1 MRQLMDQFIA
11 LILDQRIR
19 LAQEDVVL
27 HDRTVDIPR
36 ATVRKDRLGS
46 QRRKVRAEEHQ
57 RRILRPE
64 SRRSGLRTTVERV
77 VADVE
82 LLRHVRL
89 RTDKHGFLAM
99 ARRVSVG

>member
-36 ATVRKDRLGS
+36 ATVCKDRLES

-57 RRILRPE
+57 PV
-64 SRRSGLRTTVERV
+64 SSAQK
-77 VADVE
+77 VA
-82 LLRHVRL
+82 
-89 RTDKHGFLAM
+89 AP
-99 ARRVSVG
+99 VSVQRSRGS